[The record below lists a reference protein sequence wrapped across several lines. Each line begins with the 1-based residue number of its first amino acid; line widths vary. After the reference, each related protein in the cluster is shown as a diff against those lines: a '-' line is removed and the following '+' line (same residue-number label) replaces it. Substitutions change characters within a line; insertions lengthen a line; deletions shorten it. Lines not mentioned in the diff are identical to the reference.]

1 MPKQPLR
8 RTLELVG
15 PHVKPERKLIFGGTL
30 ALLFEVCFRVLEP
43 WPLKIV
49 VDALSVSLGA
59 HTAGMPAS
67 LNLLLVCGIAL
78 ICLTA
83 LRALSNY
90 LATVAF
96 TLVGSRASTTL
107 RMQVFKHVQR
117 LHQQFHS
124 RNRSA
129 DTVQRIVADVNRMQE
144 VAVTAGLPLLANV
157 VTFLAMMVVMFV
169 LDPVLSLVVLAALI
183 LFAIASRN
191 TSRSIA
197 TASRN
202 TRKAEGRLA
211 NTAQECLSAIE
222 VVQAYV
228 LEAVIS
234 KRFVEA
240 NTKALNAGV
249 SSRRLAARLERTTD
263 AIVGL
268 ATAAVLIGGGLR
280 VLDGAMTLG
289 DLVLFTTYL
298 RTTMKPLRDMAKY
311 TGRIARATASGERV
325 ADLMEV
331 SSDIVTPIDPVV
343 PYTIKGRI
351 TFENVYTDYEDVLI
365 LRNFNLSIEPGEVIA
380 VIGPSGAGKSTLASL
395 LVRAIDPIKGEV
407 KLDGHPL
414 RDIDLVY
421 LRELVSLLHQEAILF
436 TGTIRENIRF
446 GRRDATDE
454 EIIAAAKAARAHDFI
469 MEFPEGYDT
478 HVGERG
484 NTLSGGQRQRIAIA
498 RALLRNTPVVIL
510 DEPTTG
516 LDPESATLVMDA
528 IHDLVEGK
536 TTIAVTHDPE
546 VAMGADRV
554 VWIQDGQVL
563 WQGHP
568 DDLLANNADF
578 QAWINNGTQ
587 SVPRAAIGEQL

>member
-1 MPKQPLR
+1 MINQPLR
-8 RTLELVG
+8 RTFELVS
-15 PHVKPERKLIFGGTL
+15 PHIKPERKLIVGGTI

-59 HTAGMPAS
+59 HTSGQPAS
-67 LNLLLVCGIAL
+67 IQLLLICGIAL
-78 ICLTA
+78 ICVTA
-83 LRALSNY
+83 LRAIANY

-107 RMQVFKHVQR
+107 RMRVFKHVQR
-117 LHQQFHS
+117 LPQQFHKG
-124 RNRSA
+124 NRSA

-144 VAVTAGLPLLANV
+144 VAVTAGLPLLANI

-169 LDPVLSLVVLAALI
+169 LDSVLAIVVLVALI
-183 LFAIASRN
+183 LFGITSRN
-191 TSRSIA
+191 TSRNIA
-197 TASRN
+197 VASRN
-202 TRKAEGRLA
+202 TRKAEGKLA

-222 VVQAYV
+222 VVQTYV
-228 LEAVIS
+228 LEAMVS
-234 KRFVEA
+234 NRFREA
-240 NTKALNAGV
+240 NTTALTAGV

-268 ATAAVLIGGGLR
+268 ATAAVLVGGGIR
-280 VLDGAMTLG
+280 VLEESMTLG

-325 ADLMEV
+325 ADLMEIT
-331 SSDIVTPIDPVV
+331 SDIRTPTDPVV
-343 PYTIKGRI
+343 PYHINGHIK
-351 TFENVYTDYEDVLI
+351 FDNVFTDYEDVLI
-365 LRNFNLSIEPGEVIA
+365 LRGFNLTIEPGEMLA

-395 LVRAIDPIKGEV
+395 LVRAIDPKSGDV
-407 KLDGHPL
+407 YLDGHRL

-421 LRELVSLLHQEAILF
+421 LRELVSLLHQEPVLF

-446 GRRDATDE
+446 GRIGASDD

-478 HVGERG
+478 LVGERG
-484 NTLSGGQRQRIAIA
+484 STLSGGQRQRVAIA
-498 RALLRNTPVVIL
+498 RALLRNTPVIIL

-528 IHDLVEGK
+528 IHELVAEK

-546 VAMGADRV
+546 VALGADRV

-563 WQGHP
+563 WQGTP
-568 DDLLANNADF
+568 DYLQEHSPEF
-578 QAWINNGTQ
+578 RAWVSNGSQ
-587 SVPRAAIGEQL
+587 SLPRAQVED